1 MDNSRRFIYLLLCS
15 LTLFIYSCKPGVPN
29 KYVQPS
35 QMVDILYEYHL
46 ADAIVSISQGG
57 DSLAMRAYQASILEK
72 YDVTQQNLDSSMV
85 YYCRHTGLLE
95 DVYRRVADRIDNESL
110 AQGMNGSNGYG
121 DVSLGGDTANVWKGE
136 RAIVLSPSPAVN
148 CYSYEIKPDTSYHK
162 GDAFALDF
170 DAQFLYQDGMRRA
183 VAVMAV
189 YYEGDSV
196 ATAFSQM
203 SSSSHYSS
211 QISNEGHLKVKRIKV
226 FWLMSEDKTSES
238 SNTLKI
244 MIASNIRLIR
254 MHKSSEKSLAS
265 DELTPNT
272 ELSQDSLIE
281 EKDNG
286 VIDEKAVLLPR
297 RRKNR

>member
-1 MDNSRRFIYLLLCS
+1 
-15 LTLFIYSCKPGVPN
+15 
-29 KYVQPS
+29 
-35 QMVDILYEYHL
+35 MVDILYEYHL

-110 AQGMNGSNGYG
+110 AQ
-121 DVSLGGDTANVWKGE
+121 
-136 RAIVLSPSPAVN
+136 AIVLSPSPAVN